1 MGVPRHTVSASGRIG
16 PQRQKSRTHRAN
28 SGPDDTSGLPVH
40 GQVRGRYMPPARRV
54 PHSTGRSFRAVRPKG
69 RPGGTA
75 ERHPAGAVVPRTS
88 RNATPLATPVRRSR
102 TGPATD
108 ARQTRVGTASDPGR
122 NRNGPGAPT
131 VPAVRR
137 DGDPARCCLGAG
149 TVGES
154 AGGKDAD
161 GGRRGRRGRG
171 TGTARSAMTPSGK
184 ARSAAPANDVPRS
197 TFLPLRSPPPG
208 PPLRVPRSPAAVR
221 GAALY
226 RTALSVA
233 ITRRK
238 IGGSRHTVTMFPR
251 RTRYWNPLTMT
262 TSSCQHLIATVRP
275 PSHKPS
281 RNRGRAGTAQN
292 SPLGVETVMHLTCRP
307 PYFTVP
313 VTHLASVP

>member
-1 MGVPRHTVSASGRIG
+1 MGVPRHTASASGRIG

-40 GQVRGRYMPPARRV
+40 GQVRGRYIPPARRV
-54 PHSTGRSFRAVRPKG
+54 PHSAGRGFRAVRQRR

-75 ERHPAGAVVPRTS
+75 EQHPVEAVVPRTS
-88 RNATPLATPVRRSR
+88 RNATPLATPARRSR
-102 TGPATD
+102 TGPSTD
-108 ARQTRVGTASDPGR
+108 AGR
-122 NRNGPGAPT
+122 NRLGPGAEPQRT
-131 VPAVRR
+131 RGADGPGCSARWRSGAVLPRRR
-137 DGDPARCCLGAG
+137 DGR
-149 TVGES
+149 
-154 AGGKDAD
+154 GKR
-161 GGRRGRRGRG
+161 GRERRGWGRPGRRGRG

-184 ARSAAPANDVPRS
+184 ARSAAPASAVPRS

-281 RNRGRAGTAQN
+281 RNRGRADTVRN